1 MKNLEI
7 PVSGLSVSFYLNI
20 FILFPLASPSNT
32 IFCHII
38 FIRNEGDGDGQES
51 VAEYEKMR
59 PNMAFHAIG
68 ELSKYCELNFIICR
82 TDNYALF

>member
-20 FILFPLASPSNT
+20 FILFSLASPSNT

-38 FIRNEGDGDGQES
+38 FIRNEGDGDGHEL
-51 VAEYEKMR
+51 VAE
-59 PNMAFHAIG
+59 
-68 ELSKYCELNFIICR
+68 
-82 TDNYALF
+82 